1 MSDDDLPHSFSLS
14 VGEESSRWIESIQ
27 NYNDLNENNDKDDND
42 NDKDNDKEDPFESS
56 HQSPLATIPSRPSL
70 GSRSSSYSSDSD
82 TSLPATPLTPK
93 FNSDINLPSEN
104 FYNHQD
110 QEYTK
115 TPKLKAT
122 IKNDNSRSQ
131 SQETPKTIQVT
142 STPRT
147 VDRNYRKIVFQE
159 TPKKQIINRV
169 QAQTGQETLGL
180 KTPPNSKLRNLV
192 RQPLLEPQ
200 PIILRPTTFWRRH
213 PLSPHCLPKHSPS
226 SRLIRRSTLIA
237 SPTICR
243 QHPDPDQETTRI
255 CVGLAGIDLDI
266 DPRDRR
272 LSLVPI

>member
-1 MSDDDLPHSFSLS
+1 MPDDIPHFSSLS
-14 VGEESSRWIESIQ
+14 VGEDSSRWIESIRV
-27 NYNDLNENNDKDDND
+27 YNDLNENNAKDDND
-42 NDKDNDKEDPFESS
+42 NDIDNDKEDLFESS
-56 HQSPLATIPSRPSL
+56 HQPPLSTIPSRPSL

-93 FNSDINLPSEN
+93 FNCNIKLPSEN
-104 FYNHQD
+104 LHNHQD

-115 TPKLKAT
+115 TPKLKTT

-159 TPKKQIINRV
+159 TPKKQIIDRV

-200 PIILRPTTFWRRH
+200 PIILRPTTFWRHH

-237 SPTICR
+237 SPTIGI

-266 DPRDRR
+266 DPRARK